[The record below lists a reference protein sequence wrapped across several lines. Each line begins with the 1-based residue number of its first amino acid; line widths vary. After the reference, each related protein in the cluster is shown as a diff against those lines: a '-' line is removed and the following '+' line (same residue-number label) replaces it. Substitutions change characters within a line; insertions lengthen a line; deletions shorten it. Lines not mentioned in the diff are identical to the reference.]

1 MNIGGGFV
9 MAKKQNDIY
18 YIVYSWMISKLKL
31 KGNSLHIFALIYSYS
46 NSKNNKVSG
55 TGFYGSQAFL
65 AEWFGI
71 SRDTV
76 NSILKDLVKAKY
88 LIKVPISIKEL
99 NTATRYTYKVNNSKL
114 RSLGI
119 NI

>member
-1 MNIGGGFV
+1 
-9 MAKKQNDIY
+9 MAKKQQDIY

-46 NSKNNKVSG
+46 NSKNNKVASA
-55 TGFYGSQAFL
+55 GFYGSQAFL

-76 NSILKDLVKAKY
+76 NSILKDLVKEDY
-88 LIKVPISIKEL
+88 LIKLPISVNDL
-99 NTATRYTYKVNNSKL
+99 STATRYTYKVNNNKL
-114 RSLGI
+114 KSLGI
-119 NI
+119 SIQKI

>member
-1 MNIGGGFV
+1 
-9 MAKKQNDIY
+9 MARKQKEIY
-18 YIVYSWMISKLKL
+18 YTVYNWMISKLKL

-46 NSKNNKVSG
+46 NSKNNRVADA
-55 TGFYGSQAFL
+55 GFYGSQAFL
-65 AEWFGI
+65 ADWFGI

-76 NSILKDLVKAKY
+76 NSILKDLVKSEY